1 MTMRKP
7 RISRVGVLSLI
18 AAAVLLLSPAPET
31 AQTAAVPTAA
41 GAPQNASQRDGQH
54 DFDFLYGSWKAHL
67 KRLVKPLTGS
77 TTWVEFDGAAKCGP
91 VWGGKANLDT
101 LEVDDAKTS
110 THIEGLTLRIYNPA
124 SHQWSLYWA
133 NAKNG
138 VLSLP
143 ATVGSFDGKGR
154 GEFYDQEEYEGR
166 MIFVRYVWS
175 NITPTSAHFEQ
186 SFSADGGKTW
196 EVNWIYDC
204 TRVKE

>member
-1 MTMRKP
+1 MNGKLV
-7 RISRVGVLSLI
+7 RISLAAPL
-18 AAAVLLLSPAPET
+18 AAAALFLAP
-31 AQTAAVPTAA
+31 AAVPGQATTAPPPQAA
-41 GAPQNASQRDGQH
+41 GWARDGQH
-54 DFDFLYGSWKAHL
+54 DFDFLYGSWKVRL

-77 TTWVEFDGAAKCGP
+77 TTWVEFGGSAHCQP

-101 LEVDDAKTS
+101 LEADDPNSK
-110 THIEGLTLRIYNPA
+110 THIQGLTLRIYNPA

-138 VLSLP
+138 VLGLP
-143 ATVGSFDGKGR
+143 ATVGGFDGNGR
-154 GEFYDQEEYEGR
+154 GEFYDQEDYEGR

-196 EVNWIYDC
+196 EVNWIYDG
-204 TRVKE
+204 TRVEE

>member
-1 MTMRKP
+1 MCP
-7 RISRVGVLSLI
+7 SRFARTGLTALVLAVAVTL
-18 AAAVLLLSPAPET
+18 AAAPPAL
-31 AQTAAVPTAA
+31 ARGAAP
-41 GAPQNASQRDGQH
+41 PRDGQH
-54 DFDFLYGSWKAHL
+54 DFDFLYGSWKVHL

-77 TTWVEFDGAAKCGP
+77 TAWIEFDGTAHCQP
-91 VWGGKANLDT
+91 VWGGKSNLDT
-101 LEVDDAKTS
+101 LEADDAKTN

-138 VLSLP
+138 VLGLP
-143 ATVGSFDGKGR
+143 ATVGGFDGNGR